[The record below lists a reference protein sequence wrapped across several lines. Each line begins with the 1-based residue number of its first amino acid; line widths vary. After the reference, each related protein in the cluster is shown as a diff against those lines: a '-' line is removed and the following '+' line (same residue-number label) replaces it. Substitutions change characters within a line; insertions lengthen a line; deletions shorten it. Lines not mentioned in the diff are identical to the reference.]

1 MLASV
6 DDERLIETVGFSPIA
21 TVLSN
26 PRKPDN
32 PLEVANQAFC
42 DLTGYAEGEIL
53 GRNCRFLSGLGT
65 EPWLTERIREGVRT
79 RSSVL
84 VDILNYKKDGTPFR
98 NAVLVTPLFDA
109 EGDLTWFL
117 GSQVELGS
125 ESTSIFIGRREKA
138 VIAVNSLPPRQRQ
151 VLELIAKGLLNKQIA
166 WELKISEKTVKMH
179 RALLMERLGVPT
191 SADLIRLA
199 VEAGL

>member
-1 MLASV
+1 MLASI
-6 DDERLIETVGFSPIA
+6 DDERLVETVGLSPIA

-26 PRKPDN
+26 PRKSDN
-32 PLEVANQAFC
+32 PLEVCNQAFC
-42 DLTGYAEGEIL
+42 DLTGYSEPEIL
-53 GRNCRFLSGLGT
+53 GRNCRFLSGAAT
-65 EPWLTERIREGVRT
+65 EPWLTERIREGVRN
-79 RSSVL
+79 RKSVL

-98 NAVLVTPLFDA
+98 NAVLVTPLFDSNG
-109 EGDLTWFL
+109 ELSWFL
-117 GSQVELGS
+117 GSQVELGM
-125 ESTSIFIGRREKA
+125 ESTAVFSGRRERA
-138 VIAVNSLPPRQRQ
+138 ILAVNGLPPRQRQ

>member
-1 MLASV
+1 VLASV
-6 DDERLIETVGFSPIA
+6 DDERLVETVGFSPIA

-26 PRKPDN
+26 PRKADN

-42 DLTGYAEGEIL
+42 ELTGYAEGEIL

-65 EPWLTERIREGVRT
+65 EPWLTERIREGVRNRT
-79 RSSVL
+79 SVL

-109 EGDLTWFL
+109 DGELTWFL
-117 GSQVELGS
+117 GSQVELGT

>member
-6 DDERLIETVGFSPIA
+6 DDERLVETVGFSPIA

-26 PRKPDN
+26 PRKADN

-42 DLTGYAEGEIL
+42 ELTGYAEGEIL

-65 EPWLTERIREGVRT
+65 EPWLTERIREGVRNRT
-79 RSSVL
+79 SVL

-109 EGDLTWFL
+109 DGELTWFL
-117 GSQVELGS
+117 GSQVELGT

-166 WELKISEKTVKMH
+166 WELKIS
-179 RALLMERLGVPT
+179 
-191 SADLIRLA
+191 
-199 VEAGL
+199 